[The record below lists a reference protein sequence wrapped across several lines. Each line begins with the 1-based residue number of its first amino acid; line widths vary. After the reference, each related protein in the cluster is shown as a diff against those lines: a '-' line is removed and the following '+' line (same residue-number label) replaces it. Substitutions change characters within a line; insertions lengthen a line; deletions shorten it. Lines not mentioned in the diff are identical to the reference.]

1 MMENFENQ
9 GRRKDQMESNYK
21 VMFAGC
27 AGFLLVVVATI
38 IFGIVTNG

>member
-21 VMFAGC
+21 VMSMGC
-27 AGFLLVVVATI
+27 IGFFLVIVSMIAWGI
-38 IFGIVTNG
+38 ISNG